1 MSSTHPPWLTELD
14 PTKSGSASEEL
25 LMTVSS
31 EYPLSAT
38 GVAVNEDI
46 VAAARGIGSIVAEH
60 AATTERN
67 RRLAPPVV
75 DALRAAGLFRLF
87 TPRALGG
94 LEVDPVTFARVVEEV
109 STFDSAAGWAF
120 QVNTGEWWTSRMS
133 PEGVA
138 ELYADGP
145 DLMMAASFAPPHRA
159 EEVPGGY
166 RITGRG
172 PLAST
177 IHDSRWALMS
187 AIVFDG
193 DEPRMTPAGPD
204 FITVVMRTTDVEIID
219 TWSSLGMRGTDS
231 NDIEAKGV
239 FVPESR
245 AFRFEPDS
253 VASAPFDGP
262 LYRMPALAATYPIIA
277 PVALAIARGAI
288 RELRDLVTT
297 KVPLGS
303 MKTARDR
310 AAVQAAVAEG
320 EAMVGSARLF
330 FYDAL
335 TRAWRRAVAQKPFTL
350 EDKADLMLASTW
362 AVRTAA
368 RATDL
373 MHRMGGTNGI
383 YARNKLER
391 HFRDAQTVRHHGFV
405 SDSRL
410 ETVGQVYLGVAPEF
424 PFVAF

>member
-1 MSSTHPPWLTELD
+1 MSSPSTV
-14 PTKSGSASEEL
+14 AS
-25 LMTVSS
+25 VD
-31 EYPLSAT
+31 PLSANRAAVDE
-38 GVAVNEDI
+38 GVI
-46 VAAARGIGSIVAEH
+46 AAGREVGSVIAKHVD
-60 AATTERN
+60 TTERN
-67 RRLAPPVV
+67 RRLPPQVV
-75 DALRAAGLFRLF
+75 DALRATGLFRLF

-94 LEVDPVTFARVVEEV
+94 LEIDPVTFARVVEEV

-120 QVNTGEWWTSRMS
+120 QVNTGAWWTSRMS
-133 PEGVA
+133 PDGVA

-159 EEVPGGY
+159 DEVPGGY

-172 PLAST
+172 PLASG
-177 IHDSRWALMS
+177 IHDSQWVLMS

-193 DEPRMTPAGPD
+193 DQPRMTPDGPD
-204 FITVVMRTTDVEIID
+204 FLSVVMRTTEVEIID
-219 TWSSLGMRGTDS
+219 TWNSLGMRGTDS
-231 NDIEAKGV
+231 QDIAANGV

-245 AFRFEPDS
+245 AFRFVPDS
-253 VASAPFDGP
+253 TPSAPFDGP

-277 PVALAIARGAI
+277 PVALAIASGAI
-288 RELRDLVTT
+288 RELRDIVTS
-297 KVPLGS
+297 KVPLGLT
-303 MKTARDR
+303 KTARDR
-310 AAVQAAVAEG
+310 AAVQAAVAEA
-320 EAMVGSARLF
+320 EAIVRSARLF

-335 TRAWRRAVAQKPFTL
+335 TRAWERAVAQQPFTL
-350 EDKADLMLASTW
+350 KDKADLLLASTW
-362 AVRTAA
+362 AVRSAA

-383 YARNKLER
+383 YARSRLER

-410 ETVGQVYLGVAPEF
+410 ETVGQVYLGVTPEF

>member
-1 MSSTHPPWLTELD
+1 MTQSSQ
-14 PTKSGSASEEL
+14 S
-25 LMTVSS
+25 TVPSV
-31 EYPLSAT
+31 EPLSAT
-38 GVAVNEDI
+38 RVAVDEGI
-46 VAAARGIGSIVAEH
+46 VAAARDVGSIIAKHVQ
-60 AATTERN
+60 TTERN
-67 RRLAPPVV
+67 RRLAQPVI
-75 DALRAAGLFRLF
+75 DALRTAGLFRLF

-94 LEVDPVTFARVVEEV
+94 LEIDPVTFARVVEEV
-109 STFDSAAGWAF
+109 SSFDSAAGWAF
-120 QVNTGEWWTSRMS
+120 QINTGAWWTSRMS

-187 AIVFDG
+187 GIVFDG
-193 DEPRMTPAGPD
+193 DQPRMTPAGPD
-204 FITVVMRTTDVEIID
+204 FVSVVMRTTEVEIID
-219 TWSSLGMRGTDS
+219 TWDSLGMRGTDS
-231 NDIEAKGV
+231 HDIAANGV

-245 AFRFEPDS
+245 AFRFVPDS
-253 VASAPFDGP
+253 IPSAPFDGP
-262 LYRMPALAATYPIIA
+262 LYRMPALAATYTIIA
-277 PVALAIARGAI
+277 PVALAIASNAI
-288 RELRDLVTT
+288 RALRDIVTT

-303 MKTARDR
+303 TKTARDR
-310 AAVQAAVAEG
+310 GAVQSAVAEA
-320 EAMVGSARLF
+320 EAMVRSGRLF
-330 FYDAL
+330 FYDTL
-335 TRAWRRAVAQKPFTL
+335 NTAWQRAVTRKPFTL
-350 EDKADLMLASTW
+350 EEKADLMLASTW
-362 AVRTAA
+362 AVRSAA

-383 YARNKLER
+383 YARSRLER

-405 SDSRL
+405 SESRL
-410 ETVGQVYLGVAPEF
+410 ETVGQVCLGVTPEF

>member
-1 MSSTHPPWLTELD
+1 MTLSSQSTVA
-14 PTKSGSASEEL
+14 SVGS
-25 LMTVSS
+25 
-31 EYPLSAT
+31 LSAT
-38 GVAVNEDI
+38 AVAVDEGI
-46 VAAARGIGSIVAEH
+46 VAAARDVGSIVVKHVEA
-60 AATTERN
+60 TERN
-67 RRLAPPVV
+67 RRLAPPVI
-75 DALRAAGLFRLF
+75 DALRTAGLFRLF
-87 TPRALGG
+87 TPRAVGG

-120 QVNTGEWWTSRMS
+120 QVNTGAWWTSRMS

-159 EEVPGGY
+159 EEVQGGY

-187 AIVFDG
+187 AIVFEG
-193 DEPRMTPAGPD
+193 DQPRMTPAGPD
-204 FITVVMRTTDVEIID
+204 FISVVMRTSEVEIID
-219 TWSSLGMRGTDS
+219 TWDSLGMRGTDS
-231 NDIEAKGV
+231 NDIEANGV

-245 AFRFEPDS
+245 TFRFEPDS
-253 VASAPFDGP
+253 TPSAPFDGP

-277 PVALAIARGAI
+277 PVALAIGTGAI
-288 RELRDLVTT
+288 RALRDIVTT
-297 KVPLGS
+297 KIPLGS

-310 AAVQAAVAEG
+310 GAVQSAVAEA
-320 EAMVGSARLF
+320 EAMVRSARLF
-330 FYDAL
+330 FYDTLNTAWEGAV
-335 TRAWRRAVAQKPFTL
+335 TRKPFTL
-350 EDKADLMLASTW
+350 EEKANLMLASTW
-362 AVRTAA
+362 AVRSAA

-383 YARNKLER
+383 YARSRLER

-405 SDSRL
+405 SESRL
-410 ETVGQVYLGVAPEF
+410 ETVGQVYLGVTPEF

>member
-1 MSSTHPPWLTELD
+1 MTMSFQSTV
-14 PTKSGSASEEL
+14 AS
-25 LMTVSS
+25 MVTS
-31 EYPLSAT
+31 SAT
-38 GVAVNEDI
+38 RVAVDESI
-46 VAAARGIGSIVAEH
+46 VAAARDVGSIIAKHVEM
-60 AATTERN
+60 TERN
-67 RRLAPPVV
+67 RRLAPPVI

-94 LEVDPVTFARVVEEV
+94 LEIDPVTFARVVEEV

-120 QVNTGEWWTSRMS
+120 QVNTGAWWTSRMS

-193 DEPRMTPAGPD
+193 DQPRMTPAGPD
-204 FITVVMRTTDVEIID
+204 VISVVMRTTEVEIID
-219 TWSSLGMRGTDS
+219 TWDSLGMRGTDS
-231 NDIEAKGV
+231 NDIAANGV

-245 AFRFEPDS
+245 AFRFEPDA
-253 VASAPFDGP
+253 VPPAPFDGP

-277 PVALAIARGAI
+277 PVGLAIARSAI
-288 RELRDLVTT
+288 RELRGIVST

-303 MKTARDR
+303 TKTARDR
-310 AAVQAAVAEG
+310 AAVQSAVAEA
-320 EAMVGSARLF
+320 EAMIRSARLY

-335 TRAWRRAVAQKPFTL
+335 ATAWERAVAHNPFTL
-350 EDKADLMLASTW
+350 ENKADLMLASTW
-362 AVRTAA
+362 AVRSAA

-373 MHRMGGTNGI
+373 VHRMGGTNGI
-383 YARNKLER
+383 YARSRLER

-410 ETVGQVYLGVAPEF
+410 ETIGQVYLAVEPEF

>member
-1 MSSTHPPWLTELD
+1 
-14 PTKSGSASEEL
+14 
-25 LMTVSS
+25 MTVLPQSTIVS
-31 EYPLSAT
+31 VNSLSAAP
-38 GVAVNEDI
+38 VAVDEDI
-46 VAAARGIGSIVAEH
+46 IAAARDLGPIITKHVQ
-60 AATTERN
+60 TTERN
-67 RRLAPPVV
+67 RRVAAPAIE
-75 DALRAAGLFRLF
+75 ALRAAGLFRLF

-109 STFDSAAGWAF
+109 STFDSAAGWAL
-120 QVNTGEWWTSRMS
+120 QVNTGAWWTSRMS

-159 EEVPGGY
+159 EEVQGGY

-204 FITVVMRTTDVEIID
+204 FISVVMRTTEVEIID
-219 TWSSLGMRGTDS
+219 TWDSLGMRGTDS
-231 NDIEAKGV
+231 NDIVANGV
-239 FVPESR
+239 SVPESR
-245 AFRFEPDS
+245 AFRLDPDS
-253 VASAPFDGP
+253 VPAAPFDGP
-262 LYRMPALAATYPIIA
+262 LYRMPALAATYTIIA
-277 PVALAIARGAI
+277 PVALAIGRGAI
-288 RELRDLVTT
+288 RELRDIVTN
-297 KVPLGS
+297 KIPLGS

-310 AAVQAAVAEG
+310 GAVQSAVAEAEG
-320 EAMVGSARLF
+320 MVRSARLL
-330 FYDAL
+330 FYDTL
-335 TRAWRRAVAQKPFTL
+335 TRAWERAVTRKPFSL

-362 AVRTAA
+362 AVRSAA

-383 YARNKLER
+383 YARSRLER

-410 ETVGQVYLGVAPEF
+410 ETVGQVYLGVPPEF

>member
-1 MSSTHPPWLTELD
+1 
-14 PTKSGSASEEL
+14 
-25 LMTVSS
+25 MTVPSQPTVATVDS
-31 EYPLSAT
+31 LSANR
-38 GVAVNEDI
+38 VAVDEGI
-46 VAAARGIGSIVAEH
+46 IAAARDVGPIIAKHVD
-60 AATTERN
+60 TTERN
-67 RRLAPPVV
+67 RRLAPQVV

-87 TPRALGG
+87 TPRAFGG
-94 LEVDPVTFARVVEEV
+94 LEVDPVTFARAVEEV
-109 STFDSAAGWAF
+109 SAFDSAAGWAF
-120 QVNTGEWWTSRMS
+120 QVNTGAWWTSRMS

-145 DLMMAASFAPPHRA
+145 NLMMAASFAPPHRA

-177 IHDSRWALMS
+177 IHDSRWVLMS

-193 DEPRMTPAGPD
+193 DQPRMTPAGPD

-219 TWSSLGMRGTDS
+219 TWNSLGMRGTDS
-231 NDIEAKGV
+231 HDIEAKGV
-239 FVPESR
+239 LVPASR

-253 VASAPFDGP
+253 AASAPFEGP
-262 LYRMPALAATYPIIA
+262 LYRMPALAATFPIIA
-277 PVALAIARGAI
+277 PVALAIAGGAI
-288 RELRDLVTT
+288 RELRAIVTT

-303 MKTARDR
+303 VKTARDR
-310 AAVQAAVAEG
+310 VAVQSAVAEA
-320 EAMVGSARLF
+320 EAMVQSARLF

-335 TRAWRRAVAQKPFTL
+335 TRAWQRAVAQKPFTL

-362 AVRTAA
+362 AVRSAA

-410 ETVGQVYLGVAPEF
+410 ETVGQVYLGVPPEF

>member
-1 MSSTHPPWLTELD
+1 MTIPSQ
-14 PTKSGSASEEL
+14 PTVAA
-25 LMTVSS
+25 VD
-31 EYPLSAT
+31 PLSVNR
-38 GVAVNEDI
+38 VAVDEGI
-46 VAAARGIGSIVAEH
+46 VAVARDVGAIIAKHVE
-60 AATTERN
+60 TTERN
-67 RRLAPPVV
+67 RRLAPPVI

-87 TPRALGG
+87 TPRAFGG
-94 LEVDPVTFARVVEEV
+94 LEIDPVTFARVVEEV
-109 STFDSAAGWAF
+109 SAFDSAAGWAF
-120 QVNTGEWWTSRMS
+120 QVNTGAWWTSRMS

-193 DEPRMTPAGPD
+193 DQPRMTPAGPD
-204 FITVVMRTTDVEIID
+204 FISVVMRTTEVEIID
-219 TWSSLGMRGTDS
+219 TWDSLGMRGTDS
-231 NDIEAKGV
+231 NDIVANRV
-239 FVPESR
+239 FVPQSR

-253 VASAPFDGP
+253 VPAAPFDGA

-277 PVALAIARGAI
+277 PVALALAGGAI
-288 RELRDLVTT
+288 RELRDIVTT

-310 AAVQAAVAEG
+310 GAVQSAVAEAG
-320 EAMVGSARLF
+320 AMVRSARLL

-335 TRAWRRAVAQKPFTL
+335 TTAWERAVAQRPFTL
-350 EDKADLMLASTW
+350 ENKADLMLASTW
-362 AVRTAA
+362 AVRSAA

-383 YARNKLER
+383 YARSRLER

-405 SDSRL
+405 SESRL
-410 ETVGQVYLGVAPEF
+410 ETVGQVYLGVPPEF
-424 PFVAF
+424 AFVAF

>member
-1 MSSTHPPWLTELD
+1 MKMSSQ
-14 PTKSGSASEEL
+14 S
-25 LMTVSS
+25 TVTSVD
-31 EYPLSAT
+31 PLST
-38 GVAVNEDI
+38 TKVVVDDGV
-46 VAAARGIGSIVAEH
+46 VAIARNVGPVLAQHVEM
-60 AATTERN
+60 TERN

-94 LEVDPVTFARVVEEV
+94 LEIDPVTFARVVEEV

-120 QVNTGEWWTSRMS
+120 QVNTGAWWTSRMS

-138 ELYADGP
+138 ELYADGA

-159 EEVPGGY
+159 EEAPGGY

-193 DEPRMTPAGPD
+193 DQPRMTPAGPD
-204 FITVVMRTTDVEIID
+204 FISVVMRTTEVEIID
-219 TWSSLGMRGTDS
+219 TWDSLGMRGTDS
-231 NDIEAKGV
+231 NDIQAKGV

-245 AFRFEPDS
+245 VFRFEPDS
-253 VASAPFDGP
+253 VAPAPFDGP

-277 PVALAIARGAI
+277 PVALAIASGAI
-288 RELRDLVTT
+288 RELRDIVTT
-297 KVPLGS
+297 KIPLGS

-310 AAVQAAVAEG
+310 GAVQAAVAEA
-320 EAMVGSARLF
+320 EAMLRSARLF

-335 TRAWRRAVAQKPFTL
+335 ATAWRRAVAGEPFSL
-350 EDKADLMLASTW
+350 EHKADLMLATTW
-362 AVRTAA
+362 AVRSAA

-383 YARNKLER
+383 YARSRLER

-410 ETVGQVYLGVAPEF
+410 ETVGQVYLGVEPEF

>member
-1 MSSTHPPWLTELD
+1 VGPIIAKHVE
-14 PTKSGSASEEL
+14 A
-25 LMTVSS
+25 
-31 EYPLSAT
+31 
-38 GVAVNEDI
+38 
-46 VAAARGIGSIVAEH
+46 
-60 AATTERN
+60 TERN

-87 TPRALGG
+87 TPRALRG
-94 LEVDPVTFARVVEEV
+94 LEIDPVTFARVVEEV
-109 STFDSAAGWAF
+109 STFDSGAGWAF
-120 QVNTGEWWTSRMS
+120 QVNTGAWWTSRMS

-145 DLMMAASFAPPHRA
+145 DLMMAASFSPPHRA
-159 EEVPGGY
+159 DEVAGGY

-193 DEPRMTPAGPD
+193 DQPRMTPDGPD
-204 FITVVMRTTDVEIID
+204 FLSVVMRTTEVEIID
-219 TWSSLGMRGTDS
+219 TWDSLGMRGTDS
-231 NDIEAKGV
+231 NDIAANGV

-245 AFRFEPDS
+245 AFRFQPDS
-253 VASAPFDGP
+253 VPSAPFDGP
-262 LYRMPALAATYPIIA
+262 LYRMPALAATFPIIA

-288 RELRDLVTT
+288 RELRDIVAS

-303 MKTARDR
+303 IKTARDR
-310 AAVQAAVAEG
+310 GAVQSAVAEA
-320 EAMVGSARLF
+320 EAMLRSARLF

-335 TRAWRRAVAQKPFTL
+335 TKAWQRAVAQQPFTL
-350 EDKADLMLASTW
+350 ENKADLMLASAW
-362 AVRTAA
+362 AARTAA
-368 RATDL
+368 RVTDL

-383 YARNKLER
+383 YARSRLER

-410 ETVGQVYLGVAPEF
+410 ETVGQVYLGVPPEF

>member
-1 MSSTHPPWLTELD
+1 MTMSSQ
-14 PTKSGSASEEL
+14 S
-25 LMTVSS
+25 TVD
-31 EYPLSAT
+31 PLSV
-38 GVAVNEDI
+38 GRVAVDEGI
-46 VAAARGIGSIVAEH
+46 VAAARDLGPVIANHVE
-60 AATTERN
+60 TTERD
-67 RRLAPPVV
+67 RRLARPVI

-94 LEVDPVTFARVVEEV
+94 LEIDPVTFARVVEEV
-109 STFDSAAGWAF
+109 ATFDSAAGWSF
-120 QVNTGEWWTSRMS
+120 QINTGAWWTSRMS
-133 PEGVA
+133 REGVA

-145 DLMMAASFAPPHRA
+145 DLIMAASFAPPHRA
-159 EEVPGGY
+159 EEAPGGY

-193 DEPRMTPAGPD
+193 DRPRMTPGGPD
-204 FITVVMRTTDVEIID
+204 VISVVMHTREVEIID
-219 TWSSLGMRGTDS
+219 TWDSLGMRGTDI
-231 NDIEAKGV
+231 NDIEANGV
-239 FVPESR
+239 FVPQSR
-245 AFRFEPDS
+245 AFRLDPDA
-253 VASAPFDGP
+253 VPSAPFDGA
-262 LYRMPALAATYPIIA
+262 LYRMPALAATFTIIA

-288 RELRDLVTT
+288 RELRDIVTT

-310 AAVQAAVAEG
+310 GAVQSAVAEA
-320 EAMVGSARLF
+320 EAMVRSARLF
-330 FYDAL
+330 FYDVLA
-335 TRAWRRAVAQKPFTL
+335 RAWERAVTQKPFTL

-362 AVRTAA
+362 AVRSAA

-383 YARNKLER
+383 YERSRLER

-410 ETVGQVYLGVAPEF
+410 ETVGQVYLEVPPEF

>member
-1 MSSTHPPWLTELD
+1 MSMSSQSTVASVD
-14 PTKSGSASEEL
+14 PLFVTRI
-25 LMTVSS
+25 
-31 EYPLSAT
+31 
-38 GVAVNEDI
+38 AVDEGI
-46 VAAARGIGSIVAEH
+46 IAAAREVGSIIAKH
-60 AATTERN
+60 ADTTERN

-87 TPRALGG
+87 TPRGLGG

-109 STFDSAAGWAF
+109 SMFDSAAGWAF

-193 DEPRMTPAGPD
+193 DQPRMTPAGPD

-219 TWSSLGMRGTDS
+219 TWNSLGMRGTDS

-262 LYRMPALAATYPIIA
+262 LYRIPALAATYPIIA

-288 RELRDLVTT
+288 RELRDIVTT

-310 AAVQAAVAEG
+310 AAVQAAVAEA

-335 TRAWRRAVAQKPFTL
+335 TRAWQRAVAQQPFTL
-350 EDKADLMLASTW
+350 EDKAHLMLASTW
-362 AVRTAA
+362 AVRSAA

-410 ETVGQVYLGVAPEF
+410 ETVGQVYLGVVPEF

>member
-1 MSSTHPPWLTELD
+1 MTMSSQSTVASVD
-14 PTKSGSASEEL
+14 PS
-25 LMTVSS
+25 
-31 EYPLSAT
+31 SAT
-38 GVAVNEDI
+38 RVEVDEGI
-46 VAAARGIGSIVAEH
+46 VAAARDVGSVISKHVE
-60 AATTERN
+60 TTERD

-120 QVNTGEWWTSRMS
+120 QVNTGAWWTSRMS

-138 ELYADGP
+138 ELYEDGP

-187 AIVFDG
+187 AIVCDG

-204 FITVVMRTTDVEIID
+204 FISVVMRTTDVEIID

-231 NDIEAKGV
+231 NDIEANGV

-245 AFRFEPDS
+245 AFRVEPDS
-253 VASAPFDGP
+253 IASSPFDGP

-277 PVALAIARGAI
+277 PVALAIASGAI
-288 RELRDLVTT
+288 RELRDIVTT

-303 MKTARDR
+303 MKRARDR
-310 AAVQAAVAEG
+310 GAVQSAVAEA
-320 EAMVGSARLF
+320 EAMARSARLF

-335 TRAWRRAVAQKPFTL
+335 TRAWERAVAQQPFTL

-373 MHRMGGTNGI
+373 MHRMGGTSGI
-383 YARNKLER
+383 YTRSRLER

>member
-1 MSSTHPPWLTELD
+1 MSSQPTFGSLD
-14 PTKSGSASEEL
+14 
-25 LMTVSS
+25 
-31 EYPLSAT
+31 PLSAIP
-38 GVAVNEDI
+38 VAVDESLVTTAHD
-46 VAAARGIGSIVAEH
+46 VGSTIAKHVQ
-60 AATTERN
+60 TTERN
-67 RRLAPPVV
+67 RRLAPPVI

-94 LEVDPVTFARVVEEV
+94 LEIDPVTFARVVEEV

-120 QVNTGEWWTSRMS
+120 QVNTGAWWTSRMS
-133 PEGVA
+133 PAGVE

-166 RITGRG
+166 RVTGRG
-172 PLAST
+172 PLASA
-177 IHDSRWALMS
+177 IHDSRWAFMS

-193 DEPRMTPAGPD
+193 DQPRMAPAGPD
-204 FITVVMRTTDVEIID
+204 VVSVVMRTTEVEIID
-219 TWSSLGMRGTDS
+219 TWDALGMRGTDS

-245 AFRFEPDS
+245 AFRFVPDS
-253 VASAPFDGP
+253 MPAAPFDGP
-262 LYRMPALAATYPIIA
+262 LYRMPALAASYAIIV
-277 PVALAIARGAI
+277 PVALAIGSGAI
-288 RELRDLVTT
+288 GELRDIVTT
-297 KVPLGS
+297 KIPLGL
-303 MKTARDR
+303 MKTARER
-310 AAVQAAVAEG
+310 GAVQSAVAEA
-320 EAMVGSARLF
+320 EAMIRSARHF

-335 TRAWRRAVAQKPFTL
+335 SKAWQRGVMEQPFSL

-383 YARNKLER
+383 YARNRLER
-391 HFRDAQTVRHHGFV
+391 LFRDAQTVRHHGFV

-410 ETVGQVYLGVAPEF
+410 ETVGQVYLGVPPEF

>member
-1 MSSTHPPWLTELD
+1 MPVTIRPERTADSADLSSAPQGAIDEGIL
-14 PTKSGSASEEL
+14 
-25 LMTVSS
+25 
-31 EYPLSAT
+31 
-38 GVAVNEDI
+38 
-46 VAAARGIGSIVAEH
+46 AAARDVGAIVAKH
-60 AATTERN
+60 VDATERN
-67 RRLAPPVV
+67 RRLAPPVIE
-75 DALRAAGLFRLF
+75 ALRAAGLFRLF

-94 LEVDPVTFARVVEEV
+94 LEIDPVTFARVVEEV

-120 QVNTGEWWTSRMS
+120 QVNTGAWWTSRMS
-133 PEGVA
+133 PDGVA
-138 ELYADGP
+138 ELYATGP

-159 EEVPGGY
+159 DEVPGGY

-193 DEPRMTPAGPD
+193 DRPRMTPAGPD
-204 FITVVMRTTDVEIID
+204 VISVVMHTTEVEIID
-219 TWSSLGMRGTDS
+219 TWDSLGMRGTDS
-231 NDIEAKGV
+231 NDIAANGV

-253 VASAPFDGP
+253 VPSPPFEGP

-277 PVALAIARGAI
+277 PVALAVASGAI
-288 RELRDLVTT
+288 HELRDIVTT
-297 KVPLGS
+297 KIPLGS
-303 MKTARDR
+303 VKAARDR
-310 AAVQAAVAEG
+310 GAVQSAVAEAM
-320 EAMVGSARLF
+320 AMVRSARLF
-330 FYDAL
+330 FYDTL
-335 TRAWRRAVAQKPFTL
+335 TRAWQRAVMQQPFSL

-362 AVRTAA
+362 AVRSAA

-383 YARNKLER
+383 YARNRLER
-391 HFRDAQTVRHHGFV
+391 LFRDAQTVRHHGFV
-405 SDSRL
+405 SDSRM
-410 ETVGQVYLGVAPEF
+410 ETVGQVYLGVPPEF

>member
-1 MSSTHPPWLTELD
+1 MTMSSPSTVASVD
-14 PTKSGSASEEL
+14 PLA
-25 LMTVSS
+25 
-31 EYPLSAT
+31 AT
-38 GVAVNEDI
+38 RLAVNEGI
-46 VAAARGIGSIVAEH
+46 IAAARDVGSIIATHVD
-60 AATTERN
+60 TTERD
-67 RRLAPPVV
+67 RRLARPVI
-75 DALRAAGLFRLF
+75 DALRAVGLFRLF

-109 STFDSAAGWAF
+109 SMFDSAAGWAL
-120 QVNTGEWWTSRMS
+120 QVNTGAWWTSRMS

-172 PLAST
+172 PLASN

-193 DEPRMTPAGPD
+193 DQPRMTPAGPD
-204 FITVVMRTTDVEIID
+204 FISVVMRTSEVEIID
-219 TWSSLGMRGTDS
+219 TWDSLGMRGTDS

-245 AFRFEPDS
+245 AFRFQPDS
-253 VASAPFDGP
+253 VPAAPFDGP

-277 PVALAIARGAI
+277 PVALAIASGAI
-288 RELRDLVTT
+288 RELRNLVTT

-310 AAVQAAVAEG
+310 GAVQSAVAEA
-320 EAMVGSARLF
+320 EAMVRSARLF
-330 FYDAL
+330 FYDTLA
-335 TRAWRRAVAQKPFTL
+335 RAWERAVTQKPFTL
-350 EDKADLMLASTW
+350 EYKADLMLASTW
-362 AVRTAA
+362 AMRSAA

-383 YARNKLER
+383 YARSRLER

-410 ETVGQVYLGVAPEF
+410 ETVGQVYLGVPPEF

>member
-1 MSSTHPPWLTELD
+1 MTRSSQSTA
-14 PTKSGSASEEL
+14 ASVE
-25 LMTVSS
+25 
-31 EYPLSAT
+31 PLSAT
-38 GVAVNEDI
+38 RVAVDEGI
-46 VAAARGIGSIVAEH
+46 VAAARDVGSIIAKHVQ
-60 AATTERN
+60 TTEGN
-67 RRLAPPVV
+67 RRLAQPVI
-75 DALRAAGLFRLF
+75 DALRAAGFFRLF

-94 LEVDPVTFARVVEEV
+94 LEIDPVTFARVVEEV
-109 STFDSAAGWAF
+109 SSFDSAAGWAF
-120 QVNTGEWWTSRMS
+120 QINTGAWWTSRMS

-193 DEPRMTPAGPD
+193 DQPRMTPAGPD
-204 FITVVMRTTDVEIID
+204 FISVVMRTSEVEIID
-219 TWSSLGMRGTDS
+219 TWDSLGMRGTDS
-231 NDIEAKGV
+231 NDIAANGV

-245 AFRFEPDS
+245 AFRFAPDS
-253 VASAPFDGP
+253 VPSAPFDGP
-262 LYRMPALAATYPIIA
+262 LYRMPALSATYPIIA
-277 PVALAIARGAI
+277 PVALAIASGAI
-288 RELRDLVTT
+288 RELRDIVTT

-310 AAVQAAVAEG
+310 GAVQSAVAEA
-320 EAMVGSARLF
+320 EAMVRSARLF

-335 TRAWRRAVAQKPFTL
+335 TKGWQRAVAQQPFTL

-362 AVRTAA
+362 AVRSAA

-383 YARNKLER
+383 YARNRLER

-410 ETVGQVYLGVAPEF
+410 ETVGQVYLGVEPEF
-424 PFVAF
+424 PYVAF

>member
-1 MSSTHPPWLTELD
+1 MTLSSKPAVA
-14 PTKSGSASEEL
+14 SVNSVSA
-25 LMTVSS
+25 
-31 EYPLSAT
+31 
-38 GVAVNEDI
+38 GQFAVDEGI
-46 VAAARGIGSIVAEH
+46 VAAARDVGPIIAKHVQ
-60 AATTERN
+60 TTERN
-67 RRLAPPVV
+67 RRLALPVV
-75 DALRAAGLFRLF
+75 DALRTAGLFRLF

-94 LEVDPVTFARVVEEV
+94 LEIDPVTFARVVEEV
-109 STFDSAAGWAF
+109 STFDSAAGWSF
-120 QVNTGEWWTSRMS
+120 QVNTGAWWTSRMS

-138 ELYADGP
+138 EMFADGP

-172 PLAST
+172 PLASL

-193 DEPRMTPAGPD
+193 DRPRLTPAGPD
-204 FITVVMRTTDVEIID
+204 FVSVVMRTSDVEIID
-219 TWSSLGMRGTDS
+219 TWDSLGMRGTDS

-239 FVPESR
+239 FVPASR

-253 VASAPFDGP
+253 VPPAPFDGP
-262 LYRMPALAATYPIIA
+262 LYRMPALAATFTIIA
-277 PVALAIARGAI
+277 PVALAIAGGAI
-288 RELRDLVTT
+288 RELRDIVTS

-310 AAVQAAVAEG
+310 GAVQSAVAEA
-320 EAMVGSARLF
+320 EAMVRSARLF

-335 TRAWRRAVAQKPFTL
+335 TRTWERAVGQKPLTL
-350 EDKADLMLASTW
+350 ENKADLMLAGTW
-362 AVRTAA
+362 AARSAA

-383 YARNKLER
+383 YARSRLER

-410 ETVGQVYLGVAPEF
+410 ETVGQVYLGVTPEF

>member
-1 MSSTHPPWLTELD
+1 MTRSSQSTVASVESL
-14 PTKSGSASEEL
+14 SGTA
-25 LMTVSS
+25 
-31 EYPLSAT
+31 
-38 GVAVNEDI
+38 VAVDEGI
-46 VAAARGIGSIVAEH
+46 IAAALDVGSLIATHVE
-60 AATTERN
+60 TTERN
-67 RRLAPPVV
+67 RRLAPSVI
-75 DALRAAGLFRLF
+75 DALRGAGLFRLF

-94 LEVDPVTFARVVEEV
+94 LEIDPVTFARVVEEV
-109 STFDSAAGWAF
+109 ATFDSAAGWAF
-120 QVNTGEWWTSRMS
+120 QVNTGAWWTSRMS

-193 DEPRMTPAGPD
+193 DQPRMTPAGPD
-204 FITVVMRTTDVEIID
+204 FISVVMRTTEVEIID
-219 TWSSLGMRGTDS
+219 TWDSLGMRGTDS
-231 NDIEAKGV
+231 NDIAANGV

-245 AFRFEPDS
+245 AFRFAPDS
-253 VASAPFDGP
+253 VPSAPFDGP
-262 LYRMPALAATYPIIA
+262 LYRMPALSATYPIIA
-277 PVALAIARGAI
+277 PVALAIASGAI
-288 RELRDLVTT
+288 RELRDIVTT

-310 AAVQAAVAEG
+310 GAVQSAVAEA
-320 EAMVGSARLF
+320 EAMVRSARLF

-335 TRAWRRAVAQKPFTL
+335 TKGWQRAVAQQPFTL

-362 AVRTAA
+362 AVRSAA

-383 YARNKLER
+383 YARNRLER

-410 ETVGQVYLGVAPEF
+410 ETVGQVYLGVEPEF
-424 PFVAF
+424 PYVAF

>member
-1 MSSTHPPWLTELD
+1 MKMSSQSTGASVEPQ
-14 PTKSGSASEEL
+14 SAS
-25 LMTVSS
+25 
-31 EYPLSAT
+31 
-38 GVAVNEDI
+38 VAVDEGI
-46 VAAARGIGSIVAEH
+46 VAAARDVGSVIAKHVEI
-60 AATTERN
+60 TERN
-67 RRLAPPVV
+67 RRLAPQVI
-75 DALRAAGLFRLF
+75 DALRTAGLFRLF
-87 TPRALGG
+87 TPRAFGG
-94 LEVDPVTFARVVEEV
+94 LEIDPVTFARVVEEV
-109 STFDSAAGWAF
+109 ATFDSAAGWAF
-120 QVNTGEWWTSRMS
+120 QVNTGAWWASRMS
-133 PEGVA
+133 PDGAA
-138 ELYADGP
+138 ELFADGP
-145 DLMMAASFAPPHRA
+145 DVMMAASFAPPHRA
-159 EEVPGGY
+159 EEVTGGY

-193 DEPRMTPAGPD
+193 DQPRMTPAGPD
-204 FITVVMRTTDVEIID
+204 FITVVMRTTEVEIIN
-219 TWSSLGMRGTDS
+219 TWDSLGMRGTDS

-253 VASAPFDGP
+253 IPSAPFDGP

-277 PVALAIARGAI
+277 PVALAIAGGAI
-288 RELRDLVTT
+288 RELRDIVTT

-303 MKTARDR
+303 IKTARDR
-310 AAVQAAVAEG
+310 SAVQSAVAEA
-320 EAMVGSARLF
+320 EATLRSARLF

-335 TRAWRRAVAQKPFTL
+335 TSAWRRAVAGEQFTL
-350 EDKADLMLASTW
+350 EHKADLMLASTW
-362 AVRTAA
+362 AVRSAA

-383 YARNKLER
+383 YARSRLER

-410 ETVGQVYLGVAPEF
+410 ETVGQVYLGVPPEF